1 MSYSKDYRYKF
12 KKMCEN
18 IGIFNAFEVGAFMK
32 IDGELYNVLNIS
44 KNLFRFGGQYDVFL
58 SVFLKDNQKK
68 TMQLFLTKT
77 TYWLQGNQNAQKAI
91 SELKYEVIADMT
103 DELFYEKPLAKTY
116 GSYDLSK
123 CVGSSID
130 K

>member
-18 IGIFNAFEVGAFMK
+18 SISNAFEVGAFMK
-32 IDGELYNVLNIS
+32 IDGELYNVFSIL
-44 KNLFRFGGQYDVFL
+44 KNFFRFGDKYDVVL
-58 SVFLKDNQKK
+58 RVFLKDNQKK
-68 TMQLFLTKT
+68 TMQLFLTQT

-116 GSYDLSK
+116 
-123 CVGSSID
+123 VSID
-130 K
+130 WSNCVPSRDK